1 MLTQP
6 HLDQQE
12 DEIKLAHRTVQTGDI
27 LIWPPGWLVGYTVTS
42 EKMFGVRASFL
53 NASQTSLE
61 DLKTVQDLGNA
72 NIAPLVALLQV
83 HLTA

>member
-1 MLTQP
+1 MFLHHIP
-6 HLDQQE
+6 
-12 DEIKLAHRTVQTGDI
+12 GMGGI
-27 LIWPPGWLVGYTVTS
+27 LILPPGWLVGYTVTS

-53 NASQTSLE
+53 DASKTSLE